1 MSGDSAQME
10 VVVEDEDEER
20 SSHDHET
27 EAVSPQPL
35 HLSWPPSSPALA
47 ILT

>member
-35 HLSWPPSSPALA
+35 RVQGYLAHKTPSTP
-47 ILT
+47 